1 MKILSKISSC
11 RSLSE
16 RNRKGKEFFWTA
28 KLFRKL
34 FSFFLPGPSPWRAV
48 RVTFPL
54 ESGCKSSAV
63 KHNFQTFSTLFFRKF
78 LGEIDNRILI
88 SDVSHKLFFRFV
100 TARPGPFLGKYRD
113 RRTGTSPVPFGKDCG
128 TFRKVLQYF
137 PKKTAVLSEKD
148 WKRIRNYRHGWP
160 YIRFRRYSRERFPL
174 LFITIAVV
182 IPLQCL
188 LWISHDGH
196 YSLLTIAVVIPLQ
209 CLLWISH
216 DGHYS
221 LLTIQLLI
229 SLSLDASS
237 KEFSNTC
244 TVIIKHYKSPLLLKN
259 HKSKNF
265 HWTNTNKSVNSLL
278 IFMHKA

>member
-1 MKILSKISSC
+1 M
-11 RSLSE
+11 
-16 RNRKGKEFFWTA
+16 NFFFGFVSA
-28 KLFRKL
+28 
-34 FSFFLPGPSPWRAV
+34 LPGP
-48 RVTFPL
+48 FP
-54 ESGCKSSAV
+54 
-63 KHNFQTFSTLFFRKF
+63 
-78 LGEIDNRILI
+78 
-88 SDVSHKLFFRFV
+88 
-100 TARPGPFLGKYRD
+100 GKYRD
-113 RRTGTSPVPFGKDCG
+113 RRTETSPVPCGKDSS
-128 TFRKVLQYF
+128 TSRKGLQYF

-174 LFITIAVV
+174 LFIT
-182 IPLQCL
+182 
-188 LWISHDGH
+188 
-196 YSLLTIAVVIPLQ
+196 TAVVIPLQ

-244 TVIIKHYKSPLLLKN
+244 TVIIRHYKSLILPKN